1 MWTIIKKTFVEF
13 FQEKSFF
20 HGAALSYYTVFSLVP
35 LIYLAIMI
43 FGAVVGETEVLN
55 LISKLL
61 KEQVGLQDVSGL
73 MSFLK
78 GININK
84 SSWLMFGIGI
94 VTLLL
99 TSSALLSSLR
109 MSINEFYDISIEIK
123 DRKKMIEYQIG
134 TKLVSM
140 FLLPLLGAILLVLYF
155 GLTFLLS
162 LLQNLMGDM
171 SAMEWLI
178 WSGLANFSTIL
189 MNAFMFA
196 LVLKYV
202 HDGKVDWKS
211 VFYGGLFTAVL
222 LFIGQLLIKYYLQHY
237 FFGSKAGVAG
247 TLYVL
252 LAWMYYTSQ
261 IIFLGAKFTKIVA
274 IHFDRPIHFAG
285 RKITTKKIVNSVKFK
300 KS

>member
-94 VTLLL
+94 ITLLL

-109 MSINEFYDISIEIK
+109 MSINEFYDITVDIK
-123 DRKKMIEYQIG
+123 DRKKRIEYQIG

-140 FLLPLLGAILLVLYF
+140 LLLPLLGAILLVLYF

-162 LLQNLMGDM
+162 LLQSLMGDM
-171 SAMEWLI
+171 STAEWLI
-178 WSGLANFSTIL
+178 WSGLANLSTIL

-274 IHFDRPIHFAG
+274 IHLGQPICFSG

>member
-43 FGAVVGETEVLN
+43 FGAVVGETEVLH

-94 VTLLL
+94 ITLLL

-109 MSINEFYDISIEIK
+109 MSINEFYDITVDIK
-123 DRKKMIEYQIG
+123 DRKKRIEYQIG

-140 FLLPLLGAILLVLYF
+140 LLLPLLGAILLVLYF

-162 LLQNLMGDM
+162 LLQSLMGDM
-171 SAMEWLI
+171 STAEWLI
-178 WSGLANFSTIL
+178 WSGLANLSTIL

-274 IHFDRPIHFAG
+274 IHLGQPICFSG